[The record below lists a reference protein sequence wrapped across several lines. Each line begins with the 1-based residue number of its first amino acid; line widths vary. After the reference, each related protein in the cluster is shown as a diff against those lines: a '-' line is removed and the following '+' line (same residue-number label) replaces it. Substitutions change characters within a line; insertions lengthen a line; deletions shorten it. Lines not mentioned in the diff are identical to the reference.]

1 MLGLVLLYFAGKAFF
16 DLAGN
21 HGRSKWGFAILGVLS
36 YYGGLFF
43 GGILIA
49 LIYEFGFSQSID
61 EVNDML
67 LGVMAIPIGV
77 LTCWGLYK
85 GLEAR
90 WKKSN
95 RPFDADGILDAD
107 LRREEPQS

>member
-1 MLGLVLLYFAGKAFF
+1 MLGLVLLYFAGKAFY
-16 DLAGN
+16 DLAGR

-49 LIYEFGFSQSID
+49 LIYEFGLSQSID
-61 EVNDML
+61 NVNDML
-67 LGVMAIPIGV
+67 LGVMAIPVGV

-90 WKKSN
+90 WAKPEK
-95 RPFDADGILDAD
+95 PFASEGILDAD